1 MSVYQNPIIPGF
13 FPDPSIC
20 RVGEDYYLV
29 NSSFEFFPGVPLW
42 HSKDLANWEQIGYV
56 LTRESQLPLGNAWT
70 SGGIYAPTIRYH
82 DGRFYMITTNCGGGG
97 NFYVW
102 TDDIYGEWSDPVWID
117 HEGIDPSLF
126 WDDDGKVYYIG
137 SGMYQFQ
144 IDLATGKKLS
154 ETRQIW
160 TGTGGRCPEGPH
172 MYKRNGW
179 YYLMIAEGGTEYG
192 HMQTIARS
200 RSVWGPFES
209 CPRNPILSHR
219 DDIGSPFQAVG
230 HADIVEDPNGNWWM
244 VFHAIRPTAAQ
255 LHHIGRE
262 TMLAPMVWDEDG
274 WPVVNGGKSVT
285 PIMNVEGTGNSVGL
299 QSWRDDFTGPG
310 YDVRWSWMRNPNMAN
325 YVLDRGL
332 TLKGCHRGLSDGLTL
347 SGEFRTLSVGND
359 PTMLLT
365 RQNHFDLRCQ
375 TQVRVSGDGFAGL
388 TVFHTCEHHYDLCV
402 KAQAGGIAVWLR
414 RQAADMFMQSDPV
427 FIEAAALTLRVE
439 ADKLKY
445 RFYAGAS
452 EDQMILI
459 GTGSSQML
467 STEVMRCTF
476 TGCFT
481 GVFAE
486 GDTEAKFGYFSCDY
500 LK

>member
-1 MSVYQNPIIPGF
+1 MHTYENPIIPGF

-56 LTRESQLPLGNAWT
+56 LTRESQLPLAGAWT

-117 HEGIDPSLF
+117 QGGIDPSLF
-126 WDDDGKVYYIG
+126 WDDDGKVYYVG
-137 SGMYQFQ
+137 SGMHQFQ

-154 ETRQIW
+154 ETKQIW

-200 RSVWGPFES
+200 RSIWGPFES

-219 DDIGSPFQAVG
+219 DDICSPFQAAG
-230 HADIVEDPNGNWWM
+230 HADMVEGPDGNWWM

-274 WPVVNGGKSVT
+274 WPVVNGGKAITASMT
-285 PIMNVEGTGNSVGL
+285 VEGAGDFTGWKN
-299 QSWRDDFTGPG
+299 WRDDFAGEKFTP
-310 YDVRWSWMRNPNMAN
+310 RWAWLRNPDMTKCS
-325 YVLDRGL
+325 LGEQGL
-332 TLKGCHRGLSDGLTL
+332 TIHGSSD
-347 SGEFRTLSVGND
+347 TLSVGNN
-359 PTMLLT
+359 PTFLGV
-365 RQNHFDLRCQ
+365 RQQQFA
-375 TQVRVSGDGFAGL
+375 VRYEAPMALSGTDGVAGL
-388 TVFHTCEHHYDLCV
+388 TIFHTNEHHYDLCV
-402 KAQAGGIAVWLR
+402 QTREGGVAVWLR
-414 RQAADMFMQSDPV
+414 RQVVDMFTESQPV
-427 FIEAAALTLRVE
+427 FFENADQLILRVE
-439 ADKLKY
+439 ADKMKY
-445 RFYAGAS
+445 TFYAGRDEAS
-452 EDQMILI
+452 LVQI
-459 GTGSSQML
+459 GTGSSQLL

-476 TGCFT
+476 TGCFA

-486 GDTEAKFGYFSCDY
+486 GDAQATFASFSCEY
-500 LK
+500 L